1 MTTNHDGSLA
11 PLTASGT
18 TASSDE
24 PIDSPQRRWWLA
36 SLWAVSSLIVLALV
50 IVIAAMGYP
59 AWMISVGRSRAE
71 ALCAAATVGKSVA
84 KIQTKAHE
92 SGLTIVSA
100 PARTGPDGKVL
111 PAQIIG
117 MGGWSFARWFC
128 MIEHADGRILNKRV
142 DVLD

>member
-1 MTTNHDGSLA
+1 MTDGRLA
-11 PLTASGT
+11 QLDVSGA
-18 TASSDE
+18 TASSGE
-24 PIDSPQRRWWLA
+24 ASDSPRRRWSLA

-50 IVIAAMGYP
+50 IVIAALGYP

-71 ALCAAATVGKSVA
+71 ALCAAATVGKSVS

-117 MGGWSFARWFC
+117 MGSWSFARWFC